1 MSWAMDPADLLPSDE
16 PTMSRTE
23 VDRFRSLG
31 AIAVAAFA
39 ALLAIGSVGGGNAS
53 DDVLQLAVGAA
64 DAYAFFQAQNIRQT
78 DYESAVDEL
87 RLRLDDPDLAPTAR
101 SDVEALIAD
110 YQATIDRYE
119 SEPDPE
125 APDDPLR
132 GEGKI
137 QLLAQAQDLERRR
150 DTAGEQAAIF
160 DLASAALQIAIVVMS
175 VSLLITSRRLA
186 AIALV
191 VGGIGA
197 LLVVDGFILLAPLP
211 F

>member
-1 MSWAMDPADLLPSDE
+1 MDPADLLPSDE
-16 PTMSRTE
+16 PAMSRTE
-23 VDRFRSLG
+23 KDRFRSLG

-53 DDVLQLAVGAA
+53 DDVLKLAIGAA
-64 DAYAFFQAQNIRQT
+64 DAYAFFQAKNIRQT
-78 DYESAVDEL
+78 DYEIAAAEL
-87 RLRLDDPDLAPTAR
+87 RLHLDDQDLSPTAR
-101 SDVEALIAD
+101 TDAEALIAD
-110 YQATIDRYE
+110 YEATIARYE

-150 DTAGEQAAIF
+150 DMAGEQAAIF
-160 DLASAALQIAIVVMS
+160 DLGSAALQIAIVVMS
-175 VSLLITSRRLA
+175 VSLLITSQRLA
-186 AIALV
+186 VVALA

-197 LLVVDGFILLAPLP
+197 LLVIDGFLLVAPLP